1 MSTPLSPHPSRRQVL
16 TLLGGLGGIGLL
28 TVAGCGGSDSS
39 SAAATGAK
47 KGAGSGSSTGTTAT
61 TGSAAATTPATAA
74 TSCTEVPQETAGPY
88 PGDGSNGPD
97 VLTQNGVVRSD
108 LRSSFGSASGS
119 VGGVPLTMKVT
130 VLDLKNG
137 CTPLAGAAL
146 YAWHCDADGRYSMY
160 SQGVTNENWLRGV
173 QATDA
178 NGTVT
183 FTTVFPGAYL
193 GRWPHVH
200 FEVYPT
206 LAAATSAGTKLTT
219 SQLAM
224 PEDACNLAYATSG
237 YAASQRNFPQTTLNG
252 DMVFRDGVSQQLAT
266 VTGTP
271 AAGMVSNLTI
281 AV

>member
-1 MSTPLSPHPSRRQVL
+1 MPTPLPPDPTRRRVL
-16 TLLGGLGGIGLL
+16 TLLGGLGGLGLL
-28 TVAGCGGSDSS
+28 TIAGCGGSDSS
-39 SAAATGAK
+39 SAATTGATK
-47 KGAGSGSSTGTTAT
+47 STGSGASTGTTAT
-61 TGSAAATTPATAA
+61 DA
-74 TSCTEVPQETAGPY
+74 TSCAQVPQETAGPY
-88 PGDGSNGPD
+88 PGDGTNGPN

-108 LRSSFGSASGS
+108 LRSSFGSANGS
-119 VGGVPLTMKVT
+119 VSGVPLTLKVT

-137 CTPLAGAAL
+137 CKPLAGAAL

-160 SQGVTNENWLRGV
+160 SQGATNENWLRGV

-183 FTTVFPGAYL
+183 FTTIFPGAYL

-224 PEDACNLAYATSG
+224 PEDACTLAYATNG
-237 YAASQRNFPQTTLNG
+237 YSASQRNFPQTSLNR
-252 DMVFRDGVSQQLAT
+252 DMVFSDGVSQQMAT

-271 AAGMVSNLTI
+271 TAGMLSNLTI